1 MQEPVGLAGLLL
13 AGAPMH
19 RQKHR
24 AGPDSIGDLYLGRH
38 RPAARA
44 HLAEGAIDQAMACC
58 VGGIDFQ

>member
-1 MQEPVGLAGLLL
+1 
-13 AGAPMH
+13 MH

-24 AGPDSIGDLYLGRH
+24 ARPDPIGDQYLGRYG
-38 RPAARA
+38 PAARA